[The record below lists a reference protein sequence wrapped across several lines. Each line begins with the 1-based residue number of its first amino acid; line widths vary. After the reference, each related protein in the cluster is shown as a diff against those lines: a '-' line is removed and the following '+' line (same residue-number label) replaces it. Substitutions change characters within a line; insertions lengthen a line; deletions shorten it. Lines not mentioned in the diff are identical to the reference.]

1 MHGTPYISY
10 TYLYP
15 QVYALL
21 METSTP
27 GNAGV
32 PLEWEEEDSYLAY
45 SMVTPIRLAA
55 GKYSS
60 KRRSRE
66 RVGYSELRCSR
77 QRVIPAAL
85 AKASQNLSCEH
96 WDVQVQRQNLP
107 AFICSFPVTF
117 PAFLSPFPPQ
127 LFGHCYLEMQGTCVR
142 VCS

>member
-1 MHGTPYISY
+1 MVPLIYHIHV
-10 TYLYP
+10 YP
-15 QVYALL
+15 QVHALL
-21 METSTP
+21 MEISTP
-27 GNAGV
+27 GKAGV

-60 KRRSRE
+60 KRRRRE
-66 RVGYSELRCSR
+66 KVGYSELRCPT
-77 QRVIPAAL
+77 QHVTPAAL
-85 AKASQNLSCEH
+85 AKASQNLSCDH
-96 WDVQVQRQNLP
+96 WDVQLRRQNLP

-127 LFGHCYLEMQGTCVR
+127 LFVNCYLEMQGTCVR

>member
-1 MHGTPYISY
+1 MVPLIHPTHV
-10 TYLYP
+10 YP

-27 GNAGV
+27 GKAGA

-60 KRRSRE
+60 KRRRRE
-66 RVGYSELRCSR
+66 KVGYGELRCTR
-77 QRVIPAAL
+77 QHVTPASL

-107 AFICSFPVTF
+107 AFMCSFPVTF
-117 PAFLSPFPPQ
+117 PAFLSPFLPQ
-127 LFGHCYLEMQGTCVR
+127 LFLHCYLEMQGTCVR